1 MGITAL
7 NDQYRSFLVSGF
19 KGSNWG
25 THCKKKKE
33 GKNVGSYLKTS
44 EKIWLFFSN
53 LIKVSNLGELT
64 L

>member
-1 MGITAL
+1 MINTGHFLCLDLKGVIGAL
-7 NDQYRSFLVSGF
+7 IV
-19 KGSNWG
+19 
-25 THCKKKKE
+25 KKKE

-53 LIKVSNLGELT
+53 LSKVSNLGELT